1 MLNKVI
7 VEDNNECAFQ
17 NIDISLRIF
26 LTLMPTNC
34 TTERLFSK
42 MKSMKNPNRIMMR
55 QER

>member
-7 VEDNNECAFQ
+7 IEDNNECAFQ
-17 NIDISLRIF
+17 NVEIS

-42 MKSMKNPNRIMMR
+42 MKRMKNPNRIMIHD
-55 QER
+55 